1 MQKTHISLGFAS
13 SPRHQILGGRALTRK
28 IPEKAKSIHAF
39 FITRFYH
46 VWRCCVVLNMNL
58 WFLLV
63 LFLWLSCFLVIKVIT
78 NSVQIVASSKSG
90 NPEKVNYWFAPN
102 AYFDTGIFLGFFHF
116 NIDTRV
122 LRYYKTLTIFGE
134 SPYWKF
140 LLALLQHFKN
150 MRILNDRHL
159 NKLSLSFYLRY
170 LPTKVFTTRHFP
182 LLQTS

>member
-1 MQKTHISLGFAS
+1 MSTRFFINQWCFHAMNVLWHFCTFNYLCFYACLCMDLMKNSFSFISLIEF
-13 SPRHQILGGRALTRK
+13 
-28 IPEKAKSIHAF
+28 
-39 FITRFYH
+39 
-46 VWRCCVVLNMNL
+46 
-58 WFLLV
+58 
-63 LFLWLSCFLVIKVIT
+63 CFLVIKVIT

-90 NPEKVNYWFAPN
+90 NPEKVNYWFAQN

-116 NIDTRV
+116 KIDTRA

-150 MRILNDRHL
+150 MRILKERHL

-170 LPTKVFTTRHFP
+170 LSTKAFTTRHFP